1 MNPTLMLILNYLL
14 FQAAWFACVLGGA
27 NGHPWFGSGVALL
40 VILLHLSL
48 VPRPRREATLV
59 VLVGLLG
66 ALLDSLLVSL
76 GWLDF
81 PSGQLLPG
89 TAPHWII
96 AMWMAFATVLNVSL
110 GWLRGRYRLAAL
122 LGGVAGPLAYYAGA
136 ELGGVQLG
144 AEPWLALAG
153 VGLNWA
159 LAMPLV
165 ILLASRF
172 DGVET
177 DPGHALPSGSATAG
191 RPG

>member
-27 NGHPWFGSGVALL
+27 NGYPWFGSGVALL
-40 VILLHLSL
+40 AILLHLSL
-48 VPRPRREATLV
+48 VSNPGREATLV
-59 VLVGLLG
+59 LLVGLLG

-110 GWLRGRYRLAAL
+110 GWMRGRYGLAVL
-122 LGGVAGPLAYYAGA
+122 LGAVAGPLAYYAGA
-136 ELGGVQLG
+136 ELG
-144 AEPWLALAG
+144 AG
-153 VGLNWA
+153 DAAGY
-159 LAMPLV
+159 
-165 ILLASRF
+165 S
-172 DGVET
+172 
-177 DPGHALPSGSATAG
+177 SGQSF
-191 RPG
+191 